1 MNNKYYIKHSHNFS
15 FIIAKILNRMPWQRT
30 LARKYNSARHQLI
43 MRELNPLFTYTL
55 SEVER
60 SSKKKNKNSNK
71 IWFFW
76 WQGQDKLTDLSR
88 KCYESILKNRGKRDV
103 IFISK
108 LNIKKY
114 ATLPNYVYE
123 KVDKGQITLTH
134 LSDLIR
140 FNLLSNYGGL
150 WMDATL
156 YVTGNL
162 DNIDTEQL
170 FTCSGYEDKTN
181 FNVSQGRWTGFLI
194 GGPSHLDIFE
204 FMNVFFKEYWKYN
217 DKLVDY
223 FLIDYALN
231 YALSQNMSNFSKIT
245 KRYSKFEPNLFSL
258 QKCLNKKFEVKKWKV
273 ISHNTNI
280 FKLTNKKQI
289 SHDADNFYS
298 NLL

>member
-15 FIIAKILNRMPWQRT
+15 FIIAKISNRIPWQRA

-108 LNIKKY
+108 VNIKKY

-134 LSDLIR
+134 LSDLLR

-156 YVTGNL
+156 YVTSNL

-170 FTCSGYEDKTN
+170 FTCSGYEDKTD

-204 FMNVFFKEYWKYN
+204 FMNGFFKEYWKYN

-231 YALSQNMSNFSKIT
+231 YALSQNMSNFSEIT
-245 KRYSKFEPNLFSL
+245 KIYSKFEPNLFLL
-258 QKCLNKKFEVKKWKV
+258 QKYLNEKFEVKKWKV

>member
-1 MNNKYYIKHSHNFS
+1 MNNRYHIKRSYNYS
-15 FIIAKILNRMPWQRT
+15 LIIAKILKRVPQGKF
-30 LARKYNSARHQLI
+30 LAQKYNMKRHNLI
-43 MRELNPLFTYTL
+43 MKELYPIFTHTSSL
-55 SEVER
+55 IEST
-60 SSKKKNKNSNK
+60 SPKNSKKTNK

-76 WQGQDKLTDLSR
+76 WQGKYKLTDLSR
-88 KCYESILKNRGKRDV
+88 KCYESILRNSGKRDV
-103 IFISK
+103 VFISK
-108 LNIKKY
+108 YNIKEY
-114 ATLPNYVYE
+114 ATLPEYVYQ
-123 KVDKGQITLTH
+123 KVEKGQITLTH
-134 LSDLIR
+134 LSDLLR
-140 FNLLSNYGGL
+140 FNLLNNYGGL

-156 YVTGNL
+156 YVIKNL
-162 DNIDTEQL
+162 DNIDTDHL

-217 DKLVDY
+217 DKIVDY

-258 QKCLNKKFEVKKWKV
+258 QNCLNEKFEVKKWKV

-289 SHDADNFYS
+289 SHVADNFYS